1 MVNNKQP
8 DNLLPVCVRLGS
20 EILCKYNR
28 KTIFVQMVLNN
39 RKSIFEF
46 YRIKNVTL

>member
-1 MVNNKQP
+1 MQIFVPEKHVQN
-8 DNLLPVCVRLGS
+8 R

-28 KTIFVQMVLNN
+28 KPHFVQMVLNN

-46 YRIKNVTL
+46 YRVKIVT